1 MNTCRSA
8 DSKGVMGAEC
18 LQESNWGGP
27 VDFEGVRRTAWRA
40 IEGGQ
45 AEGNV
50 PKSQSHYTMW
60 LRIVKGIL
68 SRLFAAG

>member
-1 MNTCRSA
+1 
-8 DSKGVMGAEC
+8 MGAVC

-40 IEGGQ
+40 IEGGHPPSQGYGGQ

-50 PKSQSHYTMW
+50 PKSQIHYTMW